1 MTWIASARLALV
13 VLAAGLVAGC
23 GQIVNPP
30 GGHPTPAATSPSA
43 RRPSPTPSAP
53 PQYVESTRQFDLK
66 MAEGRG
72 LEPREPCGSS
82 GFQDRQYVFRS
93 SPASSGQRWLRD
105 QIWVSSAN
113 TFRFAPVYLAP
124 LAPEVHQLVPIGDLH
139 SPAATGSEKPG
150 FVSSILPLGTAF

>member
-72 LEPREPCGSS
+72 LEPRGALRLQRFSRPPVCLPELTGQLRPAL
-82 GFQDRQYVFRS
+82 VTRS
-93 SPASSGQRWLRD
+93 NLGQL
-105 QIWVSSAN
+105 S
-113 TFRFAPVYLAP
+113 
-124 LAPEVHQLVPIGDLH
+124 
-139 SPAATGSEKPG
+139 
-150 FVSSILPLGTAF
+150 